1 MAEDLSYGP
10 RLTDDEYERKI
21 VELHRGLPPMPTK
34 EQDREL
40 RRRELELAI
49 DHRLGRDFPP
59 ERREALWAIKQRME
73 KQRLRLGLKF
83 LLKKLFGKSIAEDA
97 QGLVGYMVDEYGKV
111 LSKSELKN
119 FFNLKEGERPTL
131 PIDVN
136 RRPNVTK

>member
-10 RLTDDEYERKI
+10 RLTDDEYETKI
-21 VELHRGLPPMPTK
+21 VQLHRGLPPMPTK

-49 DHRLGRDFPP
+49 DHRRGCDFPP

-97 QGLVGYMVDEYGKV
+97 QG
-111 LSKSELKN
+111 
-119 FFNLKEGERPTL
+119 
-131 PIDVN
+131 
-136 RRPNVTK
+136 